1 MGQCQGKLPWSV
13 LECSAP
19 GNLHKYNAESM
30 HSWYSSQGQTWRHI
44 TWFTCA
50 FISPMSCRSVQL
62 YYESWNCFS
71 NSKRIFVV
79 GTLKSDFNLFVFVY
93 FAKCQNGNAY
103 FLFVCFFFNSR
114 YKSLFKWNHCRVPN
128 SGVATGW
135 QRCPRLG
142 DRDKKKKKKDEDEVK
157 KKKKKKKKKRKRR
170 KEKREQNFVNTRTGP
185 H

>member
-1 MGQCQGKLPWSV
+1 MGHVYTSPSATVYKYWLLMREIGQNNSPRW
-13 LECSAP
+13 LETVGYYISRD
-19 GNLHKYNAESM
+19 EVE
-30 HSWYSSQGQTWRHI
+30 TWRHI

-142 DRDKKKKKKDEDEVK
+142 DRDKKKKKRRRWSK
-157 KKKKKKKKKRKRR
+157 KKKKKKKEKKKRK
-170 KEKREQNFVNTRTGP
+170 
-185 H
+185 